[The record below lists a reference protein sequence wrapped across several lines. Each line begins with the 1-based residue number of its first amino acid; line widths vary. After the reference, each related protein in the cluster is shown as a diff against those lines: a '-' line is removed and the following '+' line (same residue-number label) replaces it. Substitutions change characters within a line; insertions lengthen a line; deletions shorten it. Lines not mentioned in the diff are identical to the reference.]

1 MGIALGLAVLLRF
14 GLLALVVMFY
24 TFLLIEA
31 FPLTAD
37 FSRPYAGISLGLVAI
52 IAALSVFG
60 FVASRGDEPV
70 FGRAILD

>member
-1 MGIALGLAVLLRF
+1 
-14 GLLALVVMFY
+14 MFY
-24 TFLLIEA
+24 TFLLIET